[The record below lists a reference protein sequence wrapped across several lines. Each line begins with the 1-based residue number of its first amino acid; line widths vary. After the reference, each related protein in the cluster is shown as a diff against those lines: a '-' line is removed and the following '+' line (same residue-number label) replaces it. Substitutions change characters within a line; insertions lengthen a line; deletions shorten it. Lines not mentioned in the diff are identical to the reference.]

1 MNLEY
6 LTTFLK
12 VVETGNFSEVAKQLS
27 ISQPAVSFQIQRLE
41 QDLGVRLIDRRM
53 KKVILTEAGK
63 HLLKFAERVQRGY
76 ASMLGDI
83 EKLRDEVTGEL
94 IIAASTIPGEFL
106 LPSILSEFKARYPS
120 IGVQVAISDS
130 INVING
136 VKSGEYE
143 IGFCGAPPDGSDL
156 EYFKMAQDEIVFIVP
171 KGHPFGKKKKVTF
184 AEIAGEPI
192 ISREESSGT
201 RRSLEKLLLD
211 GGHDA
216 KQFEPKLVLSTS
228 QSIVSAVEEG
238 IGIAFVSS
246 LAIKKSVALDLV
258 KEVKIEGLMLGRD
271 FYCVFRKE
279 HIVSRLIE
287 EFISF
292 IRAQAES

>member
-1 MNLEY
+1 LNLDY
-6 LTTFLK
+6 LRTFLK
-12 VVETGNFSEVAKQLS
+12 VVQLGNFSEVAKELS

-41 QDLGVRLIDRRM
+41 RDLGVRLFDRHM
-53 KKVILTEAGK
+53 KKIAVTEAGK
-63 HLLKFAERVQRGY
+63 RLIKFAEKVEKERAQLF
-76 ASMLGDI
+76 ADI
-83 EKLRDEVTGEL
+83 DQLRDEVTGDL
-94 IIAASTIPGEFL
+94 IITASTIPGEYL
-106 LPSILSEFKARYPS
+106 LPSILSEFKQRYPS

-143 IGFCGAPPDGSDL
+143 IGFCGAAPESNDL
-156 EYFKMAQDEIVFIVP
+156 EFFKMARDEIVLIVT
-171 KGHPFGKKKKVTF
+171 KGHPFAGKKKITF
-184 AEIAGEPI
+184 ADIAGEPI

-211 GGHDA
+211 GGNDV
-216 KQFEPKLVLSTS
+216 KSFEPKLVLSTS

-246 LAIKKSVALDLV
+246 LAIKKSVALGLV
-258 KEVKIEGLMLGRD
+258 KQVLIDGVKMSRD
-271 FYCVFRKE
+271 FFCVYRKE
-279 HIVSRLIE
+279 HIVSRLLE

-292 IRAQAES
+292 VRAQAAG

>member
-12 VVETGNFSEVAKQLS
+12 VVEVGNFSEVAKQLS

-41 QDLGVRLIDRRM
+41 QDLGVRLIDRGL

-63 HLLKFAERVQRGY
+63 QMVRFAERVQRGY
-76 ASMLGDI
+76 ATLLTEIDKMREEITGD
-83 EKLRDEVTGEL
+83 L
-94 IIAASTIPGEFL
+94 IITASTIPGEYI
-106 LPSILSEFKARYPS
+106 LPSILSEFKQRYPA
-120 IGVQVAISDS
+120 IGVHVAISDS

-143 IGFCGAPPDGSDL
+143 IGFCGTVPDGGDL
-156 EYFKMAQDEIVFIVP
+156 DYFKVAGDEIVLIVP
-171 KGHPFGKKKKVTF
+171 KGHPFTRKKKINYSD
-184 AEIAGEPI
+184 IAHEPM

-201 RRSLEKLLLD
+201 RRSLEKLLLE
-211 GGHDA
+211 GGYDA
-216 KQFEPKLVLSTS
+216 RKFEPKLVLSTS
-228 QSIVSAVEEG
+228 QSIVSSVEEG

-246 LAIKKSVALDLV
+246 LAIKRSLALDLIKQV
-258 KEVKIEGLMLGRD
+258 PVEGQRLIRD
-271 FYCVFRKE
+271 FFCVYRKE
-279 HIVSRLIE
+279 HIVSRLLD

-292 IRAQAES
+292 VRGHAAG